1 MLFSIANIQQN
12 VLKLQILFREK
23 DVMKWQKL
31 HIHEFKK
38 MKADESETFSK
49 VNVDTELVLMT

>member
-1 MLFSIANIQQN
+1 
-12 VLKLQILFREK
+12 
-23 DVMKWQKL
+23 MKWQTL

-38 MKADESETFSK
+38 MKADESETFLK